1 MTRASAEPFDK
12 LPLQTVRSLRGIERD
27 ALRAWAS
34 RGSQSVIEV
43 DLDRCTGKAEVLQA
57 IARAFDL
64 PSWFGMNLD
73 ALYDSLTDLPDTGA
87 AAGYIV
93 LLDRLLRV
101 RNFDREQRAA
111 LLGVFRDV
119 AETYAQRGVPFRVLY
134 S

>member
-1 MTRASAEPFDK
+1 MTGASAEPCDK
-12 LPLQTVRSLRGIERD
+12 LPLQTVRPLRGIERE

-34 RGSQSVIEV
+34 RRSQSVIEV
-43 DLDRCTGKAEVLQA
+43 ALDRCTDKAEVLQA

-101 RNFDREQRAA
+101 RNFDREQRVA

-119 AETYAQRGVPFRVLY
+119 AETYAERGVPFRVLY